1 MKPYFCCVLAIGT
14 ALGQTP
20 SLAQVSLE
28 MSSENAPTILHG
40 QGEQAFVQRVEELS
54 GNEIEIT
61 LHQSGS
67 LGLKAADNL
76 DAVADGVVDIASTI
90 SGVLAGTE
98 PIFMLASL
106 PFVAPST
113 EDARMLY
120 QATRPEFEAFFEE
133 NGQILLYAVPW
144 PASGIFADH
153 PIDSIEALKGLK
165 IRTYDANATRTLIE
179 AKAAPI
185 QLAWTD
191 TIPMLATGGVDA
203 VLTSAEG
210 GVSAE
215 FWEQLSDFTSVN
227 YAMPLE
233 ITHMN
238 KDSFERLSPEQ
249 QDALLEAA
257 RITEEAGW
265 EAVVNRMEE
274 NFAKLEEYGMTVTRS
289 APAKV
294 LSYLAAAGSSVLND
308 WKESADE
315 DAQAALAEYASRVGR
330 EY

>member
-1 MKPYFCCVLAIGT
+1 MKRLAWSALAFCVVLGSSP
-14 ALGQTP
+14 AL
-20 SLAQVSLE
+20 SQVSFE

-40 QGEQAFVQRVEELS
+40 QGEIAFVERVAELS
-54 GNEIEIT
+54 GGEIEIT
-61 LHQSGS
+61 LHQSAS

-76 DAVADGVVDIASTI
+76 DAVAEGVVDIASTI
-90 SGVLAGTE
+90 SGVLAGSE

-113 EDARMLY
+113 GDARQLY
-120 QATRPEFEAFFEE
+120 DATRPEFEAFFER

-144 PASGIFADH
+144 PASGIFADR
-153 PIDSIEALKGLK
+153 PIDSVEAIKQLK
-165 IRTYDANATRTLIE
+165 IRTYDANATRTLI
-179 AKAAPI
+179 AAGAAPI

-191 TIPMLATGGVDA
+191 TIPMLATGGIDA

-215 FWEQLSDFTSVN
+215 FWDHLSNFTSLN

-238 KDSFERLSPEQ
+238 RDSFDSLSPAQ
-249 QDALLEAA
+249 QEALLKAA

-274 NFAKLEEYGMTVTRS
+274 NFAKLEEHGMTVTRQV
-289 APAKV
+289 PPEV
-294 LSYLAAAGSSVLND
+294 LSYLAEAGAPVLAE
-308 WKESADE
+308 WKESAGE
-315 DAQAALAEYASRVGR
+315 GALAALGAYSAAVGR